1 MCPLLRSPDGATEA
15 TVKLARMGAS
25 GRAPLLGSALLLS
38 LGLAAACSDDEAE
51 TTGTGGGGAGSV
63 VEQST
68 VPSPGG
74 VRRQTSTQLRYSI
87 EYLLGSDA
95 ATLVEVW
102 DDPQLHGFE
111 SIGAAELALNANEV
125 SLLESVVTQAID
137 ESLIDLSHI
146 AKIAPCVLQN
156 PTPACYDEVATKF
169 GRVAWRRTVDAD
181 EKSRLVAIAN
191 QGYTWAP
198 QWGFDAFT
206 TGLKYELSAILQSP
220 NFVYI
225 VEIGEKDGDYRKL
238 TPNELATRMS
248 FFLVHQTPDVELLD
262 AAESGQ
268 LADAEGIKKQARRL
282 LTTPEA
288 RRALDRFYSE
298 LFLIR
303 DLSNLSKD
311 PAKFPGWNGAVAS
324 SMQEEMLRFLQD
336 VIWTRNADARE
347 LFTSNST
354 FIDANLAPLYGLT
367 APSSGWASATL
378 KPEHARPG
386 ILGKAGFLARFAHPN
401 LTSPTRRGRFFW
413 EKLMCEEIQ
422 PPPPGV
428 EAVLKPDPPSGHI
441 TMKQKLEE
449 HFSNDSCRNCHLK
462 TDTVGLSMENLDTM
476 GQYRANDEGLT
487 LETSFNFGNMAFS
500 SVADLGNIL
509 ATDER
514 ATACIIKNFW
524 RESMGHLE
532 TEGEVAALDALH
544 EAFKASG
551 YHIQDALVEMTVSP
565 GFTLVAEPK

>member
-1 MCPLLRSPDGATEA
+1 M
-15 TVKLARMGAS
+15 KLARMGVP

-38 LGLAAACSDDEAE
+38 LGLAAAACSDDEE

-63 VEQST
+63 VEQNT
-68 VPSPGG
+68 VPAPGG

-87 EYLLGSDA
+87 EYLLGSEA
-95 ATLVEVW
+95 AALVEVW

-111 SIGAAELALNANEV
+111 SIAAAELALNANEV
-125 SLLESVVTQAID
+125 SLLESVMTQAID
-137 ESLIDLSHI
+137 ESLVDLSHI
-146 AKIAPCVLQN
+146 AKIAPCVMQN
-156 PTPACYDEVATKF
+156 PTPACFDEVASKF
-169 GRVAWRRTVDAD
+169 GRVAWRRKVESD
-181 EKSRLVAIAN
+181 EQARLVAIAN
-191 QGYTWAP
+191 QGYAWAP
-198 QWGFDAFT
+198 QWGFDAFK

-225 VEIGEKDGDYRKL
+225 VEVGEKDGDYRKL
-238 TPNELATRMS
+238 TPNELASRMS
-248 FFLVHQTPDVELLD
+248 FFLAHQTPDVELLD

-268 LADAEGIKKQARRL
+268 LADDEAIKKQARRL
-282 LTTPEA
+282 LATPEA
-288 RRALDRFYSE
+288 RRSLDRFYSE

-311 PAKFPGWNGAVAS
+311 PTKFPQWNGAVAS

-347 LFTSNST
+347 LFTSNNT
-354 FIDANLAPLYGLT
+354 FIDANIAPVYGLT
-367 APSSGWASATL
+367 APASGWVSATL

-413 EKLMCEEIQ
+413 EKLMCEEIA

-428 EAVLKPDPPSGHI
+428 EAVLKPDPPSGHV
-441 TMKQKLEE
+441 TMKKKLEE
-449 HFSNDSCRNCHLK
+449 HYLDESCRNCHLK
-462 TDTVGLSMENLDTM
+462 MDSVGLSMENLDTM
-476 GQYRANDEGLT
+476 GQYRANDEGLP
-487 LETSFNFGNMAFS
+487 LETSFTYGNMAFAN
-500 SVADLGNIL
+500 VADLGNVL

-514 ATACIIKNFW
+514 ATACILKNFW

-532 TEGEVAALDALH
+532 TEGEAAALDALH
-544 EAFKASG
+544 EAFAASG

-565 GFTLVAEPK
+565 GFKLVAEPK